1 MNPYLAIAGML
12 AAGIAGIEEGLE
24 LQAPTTGDVYQGD
37 TGMIPG
43 NLSAARDALHGST
56 MLRAAMG
63 DDVVDHY
70 TRAAEV
76 EIEEFERV
84 VTDWEVAR
92 GFERA

>member
-1 MNPYLAIAGML
+1 MAGML
-12 AAGIAGIEEGLE
+12 AAGIAGIEEELE

-37 TGMIPG
+37 TGLIPE
-43 NLSAARDALHGST
+43 NLRDARDALHGSS
-56 MLRAAMG
+56 MLRSAMG

-70 TRAAEV
+70 ARAAEV

-84 VTDWEVAR
+84 VTDWEIAR